1 MTRAVRKKAATN
13 VVAIDL
19 AADAGGGM
27 EGTDAESFAI
37 PFLTVLQK
45 GSPQV
50 DEDEGAFVKGAK
62 QSMFINSVTEELF
75 DGKKGLEF
83 IPCAYQR
90 RFIRW
95 GAKKQ
100 GGGFKGE
107 YTPDQVEKMRE
118 NGEIKEV
125 NGKLLIPTEQ
135 GVLDV
140 DISDM
145 VKDTRN
151 HFGLVKG
158 KSGWSQVLLSLSSTQ
173 IKKSRALMSM
183 LNQIKVGDIT
193 PPTYYNIV
201 HVTTVPESNDQGSW
215 HGVKFHLMGDVGK
228 DPALYNEAKEFSQA
242 ISTKKVN
249 VNYQSSEP
257 EADDRF

>member
-1 MTRAVRKKAATN
+1 MTRAVARKKSTN

-37 PFLTVLQK
+37 PFLSVLQK
-45 GSPQV
+45 MSPQV
-50 DEDEGAFVKGAK
+50 DEDDGAFVKGAK
-62 QSMFINSVTEELF
+62 QSMFINSVTEELS
-75 DGKKGLEF
+75 DGKKGVEF

-107 YTPDQVEKMRE
+107 MTPEQVEAMRE
-118 NGEIKEV
+118 AGEIKDV
-125 NGKLLIPTEQ
+125 GGKLLVPTEQ

-158 KSGWSQVLLSLSSTQ
+158 KAGWSQVLMSLSSTQ
-173 IKKSRALMSM
+173 IKKSRGLMSM
-183 LNQIKVGDIT
+183 LRQIKVGDLT
-193 PPTYYNIV
+193 PPTYYNII
-201 HVTTVPESNDQGSW
+201 HISTVPESNDQGSW
-215 HGVKFHLMGDVGK
+215 HGVKFHMAGNCGK
-228 DPALYNEAKEFSQA
+228 DPTLYNEAKSFWEA
-242 ISTKKVN
+242 ITAKKVN
-249 VNYQSSEP
+249 VNYGSSE